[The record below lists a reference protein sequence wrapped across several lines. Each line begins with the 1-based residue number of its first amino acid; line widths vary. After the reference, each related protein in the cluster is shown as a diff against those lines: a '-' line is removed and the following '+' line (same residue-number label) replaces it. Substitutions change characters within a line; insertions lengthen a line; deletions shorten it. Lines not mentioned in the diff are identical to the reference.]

1 MISEKK
7 PKLLGVEQ
15 ELELEKKNVTANNIK
30 EVYEFLEKKQA
41 EPASFVVEALVGL
54 IRGQHRAD
62 PKSVELYMKK
72 HEGFM
77 IGINRVNIRK
87 LNLDHC
93 DEHLDKLKS
102 YRTSLEIPQL

>member
-1 MISEKK
+1 
-7 PKLLGVEQ
+7 
-15 ELELEKKNVTANNIK
+15 
-30 EVYEFLEKKQA
+30 
-41 EPASFVVEALVGL
+41 
-54 IRGQHRAD
+54 
-62 PKSVELYMKK
+62 
-72 HEGFM
+72 M